1 MTATVV
7 LIVGA
12 DVTVAHA
19 DSMAEMLA
27 VMTNRRLNRMDVT
40 RGAETSYIV
49 ISMQIF
55 SVRCSASVV
64 RRTPGDQFEP
74 NWSIG
79 RSMPLSFHD
88 QRPSRLNTS
97 VTWSLVPFRAVAVT
111 VDQFL

>member
-7 LIVGA
+7 LIVGCDGA
-12 DVTVAHA
+12 VAQA
-19 DSMAEMLA
+19 ASMADAPA
-27 VMTNRRLNRMDVT
+27 VMMNRRLNRMDVT

-49 ISMQIF
+49 RSMPIF
-55 SVRCSASVV
+55 SVRRSASIAL
-64 RRTPGDQFEP
+64 RTLGDQFGAIR
-74 NWSIG
+74 SIG

-97 VTWSLVPFRAVAVT
+97 VTWSSVPFRAVAVT